1 MSAAYRSSTVRMQ
14 FRVEML
20 ARVSASG
27 WNIKS
32 CKAIIYKFKR
42 WHFRNLIYVYGYQK
56 VSDEKQFFLI
66 LQCCTQKYSQ
76 IKCANII
83 WTKFRINLFTIFS
96 SAANS
101 SYHLKDIKI
110 QKKHCSR
117 TRINSEVI
125 SYIATCTLPYTSIA
139 CYICC
144 LEGLKSIYR
153 VNKTNLSFIC

>member
-110 QKKHCSR
+110 QKKHCRR
-117 TRINSEVI
+117 TRISEVI

-139 CYICC
+139 CYM
-144 LEGLKSIYR
+144 LPWGPQVYL
-153 VNKTNLSFIC
+153 